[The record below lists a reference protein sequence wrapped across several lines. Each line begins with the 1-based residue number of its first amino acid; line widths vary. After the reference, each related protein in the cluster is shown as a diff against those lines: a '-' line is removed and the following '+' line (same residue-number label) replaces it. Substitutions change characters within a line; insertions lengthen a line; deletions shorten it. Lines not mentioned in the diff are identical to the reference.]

1 MSDKHLIEQCG
12 TLDHLLP
19 GHQVLADE
27 GFIFTIQEIVALHHA
42 EAIKQ
47 VRSRF
52 ITHTFSG
59 KNTCGMSEWTATT
72 KIYKLRTNK
81 YDNA

>member
-12 TLDHLLP
+12 TLDHWLP
-19 GHQVLADE
+19 GVGRLR
-27 GFIFTIQEIVALHHA
+27 ISFTIQEIVALHHA

-59 KNTCGMSEWTATT
+59 KNT
-72 KIYKLRTNK
+72 
-81 YDNA
+81 

>member
-1 MSDKHLIEQCG
+1 MWYFRPSV
-12 TLDHLLP
+12 TRTP
-19 GHQVLADE
+19 GV
-27 GFIFTIQEIVALHHA
+27 GRSRISFTIQGIVALHHA

-59 KNTCGMSEWTATT
+59 KNTCGMSEWTAMT
-72 KIYKLRTNK
+72 KIYKFRTNK